1 MEGMSAAPPVAS
13 AWAIGRIDWRGT
25 LAPAGVGLLLLLVG
39 ANSGGYYPTT
49 WGWTGVALAWVA
61 ALALLLSSPRLGRLE
76 LATVAALTAY
86 VAWAALTRIWS
97 DAPGHTLVEVQRD
110 LIYPLALASA
120 LLLVRRSAVTMLV
133 GAVATALAAIA
144 LYGLLTRLFP
154 ERLGAF
160 DSVAGYRLAAP
171 VGYWNTLG
179 IVTAVAIV
187 LAFGFAA
194 RGPLAVRAL
203 AGAALVGLAPTL
215 YFTFS
220 RGAVIALV
228 LGMVALLLVDT
239 RRLQLSVAAL
249 VVLPLPAVATSVA
262 SRYDAL
268 TTTAA
273 PLAAASHDGHR
284 LAWILATMAVVS
296 GALALALGV
305 AERLVASPVWLR
317 RVYAVAVS
325 ALAAALAVAVL
336 AHFGGPVHMVNRAYD
351 SFRGPPVGSTAAG
364 SNLSSRFS
372 SLSSNGRLPLWQAA
386 WDDFRR
392 RPVVGSGAGS
402 FEWYWAANQ
411 PVTGGKARDAH
422 SLYVET
428 LAEMGVVG
436 LALIVAALLM
446 PFGAVLTA
454 RRHPVIPFAVAA
466 YVALVAHIG
475 VDWDWEM
482 PVVILSGLFCAAA
495 ILIAGRREQ
504 TAAEIPVPVWLGALV
519 IVVAAGVFAF
529 AGFMSSNA
537 LAAAKQADSDGKYA
551 SALHDARK
559 AADWAPWSAEP
570 WKQLAEEQQALSQ
583 AAAAR
588 ASLRKATELEPLD
601 YDAWLQLGHA
611 SKGGAQR
618 RAFAEARRLYP
629 LNPLNPAPPGPR
641 P

>member
-1 MEGMSAAPPVAS
+1 MEGTSAAPPVAS
-13 AWAIGRIDWRGT
+13 AWAIGRIDWRGA
-25 LAPAGVGLLLLLVG
+25 LAPAGAGLLVLLVG
-39 ANSGGYYPTT
+39 ANSGGYFPTS
-49 WGWTGVALAWVA
+49 WGWAGVALAWVA

-76 LATVAALTAY
+76 VAAVAALTAY
-86 VAWAALTRIWS
+86 VAWVALTRIWS
-97 DAPGHTLVEVQRD
+97 DAPGHTLAEVQRD

-296 GALALALGV
+296 GALALALGA
-305 AERLVASPVWLR
+305 AERLVASPVWLP

-325 ALAAALAVAVL
+325 AFAAALAVAVL
-336 AHFGGPVHMVNRAYD
+336 AHFGGPVHVVNRAYD
-351 SFRGPPVGSTAAG
+351 SFRGPSVGSTAAG
-364 SNLSSRFS
+364 VNLSNRFS
-372 SLSSNGRLPLWQAA
+372 SLSSNGRTTLWNAA

-392 RPVVGSGAGS
+392 SPVVGSGAGS
-402 FEWYWAANQ
+402 FEWYWAATPAGQ
-411 PVTGGKARDAH
+411 GR
-422 SLYVET
+422 E
-428 LAEMGVVG
+428 
-436 LALIVAALLM
+436 
-446 PFGAVLTA
+446 GA
-454 RRHPVIPFAVAA
+454 
-466 YVALVAHIG
+466 
-475 VDWDWEM
+475 
-482 PVVILSGLFCAAA
+482 
-495 ILIAGRREQ
+495 
-504 TAAEIPVPVWLGALV
+504 
-519 IVVAAGVFAF
+519 
-529 AGFMSSNA
+529 
-537 LAAAKQADSDGKYA
+537 
-551 SALHDARK
+551 
-559 AADWAPWSAEP
+559 
-570 WKQLAEEQQALSQ
+570 
-583 AAAAR
+583 
-588 ASLRKATELEPLD
+588 
-601 YDAWLQLGHA
+601 
-611 SKGGAQR
+611 
-618 RAFAEARRLYP
+618 
-629 LNPLNPAPPGPR
+629 
-641 P
+641 